1 MLKNIF
7 KYFKW
12 EEKGLPQR
20 AQRELETIDRQL
32 HKDIRVAGPVN
43 TLGVRDKIIHF
54 HP

>member
-7 KYFKW
+7 KYFKR

-20 AQRELETIDRQL
+20 AQRELETIDSQL
-32 HKDIRVAGPVN
+32 HKDIQVAGPVK
-43 TLGVRDKIIHF
+43 TVGARDQIIHI